1 MFPMEASQIFA
12 SGAVVAEDGAAE
24 EDVIAL
30 DVEEESRALELVTT
44 EEVVVEVVALDEVTN
59 VLVIL
64 EVDIE
69 EELVTNEEVV
79 VCDGLD
85 KIVLEETIGKEEST
99 LDVIFSG
106 EQLASNVIKRMGM
119 MLFIWINIFLPSLQ
133 SRASNRH
140 R

>member
-1 MFPMEASQIFA
+1 M
-12 SGAVVAEDGAAE
+12 VAE
-24 EDVIAL
+24 EDGVAL
-30 DVEEESRALELVTT
+30 DVEEESGALELVTT
-44 EEVVVEVVALDEVTN
+44 EEVGVEVVALDEVTN

-119 MLFIWINIFLPSLQ
+119 MRFIWINIFLPSLQ

>member
-1 MFPMEASQIFA
+1 MFPMAASQILA
-12 SGAVVAEDGAAE
+12 SGVVAEEDG
-24 EDVIAL
+24 VAL

-44 EEVVVEVVALDEVTN
+44 EEVGVEVVALDEVTN

-119 MLFIWINIFLPSLQ
+119 MRFIWINIFLPSLQ
-133 SRASNRH
+133 SRAPNRH

>member
-1 MFPMEASQIFA
+1 MAASQILA
-12 SGAVVAEDGAAE
+12 SGVVAEEDG
-24 EDVIAL
+24 VAL

-44 EEVVVEVVALDEVTN
+44 EEVGVEVLALDEVTN
-59 VLVIL
+59 VLVTL
-64 EVDIE
+64 EVDI
-69 EELVTNEEVV
+69 EEVV

-106 EQLASNVIKRMGM
+106 EQLASNVNKITGM
-119 MLFIWINIFLPSLQ
+119 MCFIWINIFLPSLQ

>member
-1 MFPMEASQIFA
+1 MAASQILA
-12 SGAVVAEDGAAE
+12 SGVVAEEDG
-24 EDVIAL
+24 VAL
-30 DVEEESRALELVTT
+30 DVEEESMALELVTT

-85 KIVLEETIGKEEST
+85 KVVLEETIGKEEST

-106 EQLASNVIKRMGM
+106 EQLANNVIKRMGM